1 MANRAGSS
9 GIDATLFRQEG
20 PWCTAFVDA
29 SLGTTAAQEA
39 ADLLPDKVTQL
50 LKSQQASEADTEAMR
65 SAMLPAVGR
74 PAPVSRFVAV
84 SGGKVV
90 LDEIVQGVRTQTPQ
104 VECSEFPNLVP
115 LARAHGGQFPY
126 IVAEV
131 GRDGGE
137 VRLRHS
143 AVAGVAEEY
152 RIVGDRE
159 EAHHA
164 RRVPGRYDESRNQH
178 QTTEIWRQNADE
190 IARLVDEVARDSRA
204 RLVILS
210 GDTKARELVL
220 SQLAEPTRALAVT
233 LDQHTRT
240 GGADPAAVEKDI
252 EARVAQ
258 LLADDIR
265 DLAERIANQANAPQP
280 GAVLGIDE
288 VVWALQQGQAG
299 TVVVAEFQDDRSL
312 LALAGEPWLASE
324 DSDVEGAGALGSW
337 PAPEV
342 LLRAVA
348 LTDASIRY
356 VPSGV
361 LPDGAGIAALLR
373 WPKGAAS

>member
-39 ADLLPDKVTQL
+39 ADALPDTVAQL
-50 LKSQQASEADTEAMR
+50 LKSQQASAADIEAMR
-65 SAMLPAVGR
+65 SAIRPAEGR
-74 PAPVSRFVAV
+74 PSPVSRFVAV
-84 SGGKVV
+84 TGGNVV
-90 LDEIVQGVRTQTPQ
+90 LDELVQGVKTGTPL
-104 VECSEFPNLVP
+104 VDCREFPNLVP

-126 IVAEV
+126 LVAEV

-143 AVAGVAEEY
+143 AVSGVAEEY
-152 RIVGDRE
+152 RVSGDRE

-164 RRVPGRYDESRNQH
+164 RRVPGRYEESKNQH
-178 QTTEIWRQNADE
+178 QTTEIWRRNADE
-190 IARLVDEVARDSRA
+190 IARLVDEVARDTRA
-204 RLVILS
+204 RLVVLA

-233 LDQHTRT
+233 LEQHTRT
-240 GGADPAAVEKDI
+240 GGADAAAVEKDI
-252 EARVAQ
+252 EEKVAA
-258 LLADDIR
+258 LLAEDIR
-265 DLAERIANQANAPQP
+265 ELSERIANQANAPQR
-280 GAVLGIDE
+280 GAVIGFDE
-288 VVWALQQGQAG
+288 VVWALQQGQAS

-312 LALAGEPWLASE
+312 LALGGEPWLASE
-324 DSDVEGAGALGSW
+324 GADVEGAGALGSW

-348 LTDASIRY
+348 MTDASIRY
-356 VPSGV
+356 VPAGV

-373 WPKGAAS
+373 WPKGSPA

>member
-9 GIDATLFRQEG
+9 GIDATLFRREG

-39 ADLLPDKVTQL
+39 ADALPDAVAQL
-50 LKSQQASEADTEAMR
+50 LKSQQASAADIEAMR
-65 SAMLPAVGR
+65 EAMRPADGR
-74 PAPVSRFVAV
+74 PSPVSRFVAV
-84 SGGKVV
+84 SQGQVV
-90 LDEIVQGVRTQTPQ
+90 LDELVQGVKTGTPQ
-104 VECSEFPNLVP
+104 VDCSEFPNLVP

-126 IVAEV
+126 LVAEV

-152 RIVGDRE
+152 RIAGDRD

-164 RRVPGRYDESRNQH
+164 RRVPGRYEESKNQH
-178 QTTEIWRQNADE
+178 QTAEVWRRNADE
-190 IARLVDEVARDSRA
+190 IARLIDEIARDTRA
-204 RLVILS
+204 RLVVLS

-220 SQLAEPTRALAVT
+220 SQLTEPTRALAVT

-240 GGADPAAVEKDI
+240 GGADVAAVEKEV
-252 EARVAQ
+252 EAHVAA
-258 LLADDIR
+258 LLAEDIR
-265 DLAERIANQANAPQP
+265 ELSERITNQVNASQP
-280 GAVLGIDE
+280 GAVLGFEE
-288 VVWALQQGQAG
+288 VVWALQQGQAA
-299 TVVVAEFQDDRSL
+299 TVVVAEFQDDHSL
-312 LALAGEPWLASE
+312 LALEAEPWLASE
-324 DSDVEGAGALGSW
+324 GADIEGSDALGSW

-348 LTDASIRY
+348 MTDASIRY
-356 VPSGV
+356 VPAGV

-373 WPKGAAS
+373 WPKTEAA